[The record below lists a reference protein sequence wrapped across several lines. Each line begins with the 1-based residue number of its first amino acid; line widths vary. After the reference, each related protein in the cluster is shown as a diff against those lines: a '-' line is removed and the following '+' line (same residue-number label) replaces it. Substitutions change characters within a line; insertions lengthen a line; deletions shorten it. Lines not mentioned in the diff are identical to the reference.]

1 MRRFF
6 RSSQELYETI
16 RAAMDSSSGFPNSIA
31 STWFVPSNEAPRDA
45 EDRCLIAAIPI
56 IASHFDVSG
65 ATEITEEEY
74 FSSLPVT

>member
-1 MRRFF
+1 MSRFF
-6 RSSQELYETI
+6 RATSETYEAI
-16 RAAMDSSSGFPNSIA
+16 RAAMDDASGFPNSSA
-31 STWFVPSNEAPRDA
+31 STWFAPASEAPRDA
-45 EDRCLIAAIPI
+45 KGHCLIAAIPI